1 MTTKR
6 RATILVTGATGF
18 IGGRLV
24 AELAAR
30 GECVRALGRDETTLA
45 QLAGPNVE
53 SFRADLRDQERIADA
68 CRGVDMVY
76 HVGALSSP
84 WGKTADFQGINVGG
98 TEAIVEGCRRHGV
111 RRLVYVS
118 SPAVLSNGA
127 DQANL
132 SDDTAY
138 PDRFTSEYARTKK
151 EGEDRV
157 NAAHNDMEAVII
169 RPKAV
174 FGPGDR
180 ALLPRLL
187 AAARRG
193 RLPQIGNGTNRVDLT
208 YADNVVH
215 GLLLAGRSSSATG
228 RTYTLTNDES
238 PRLWEVIATVLAR
251 LGIPP
256 IRRIVPVPVALTAAR
271 LMEAAAQVTGKEPL
285 LTRYSVLI
293 LARTQTYDISAARR
307 DLGYSPVVSLE
318 EGMERTIAA
327 LADNPTHNPGAA
339 PC

>member
-1 MTTKR
+1 VTTKC

-18 IGGRLV
+18 IGGHLV

-30 GECVRALGRDETTLA
+30 GVRVRALGRDETTLA
-45 QLAGPNVE
+45 HLAGPNVE
-53 SFRADLRDQERIADA
+53 SFRADLRDRERIADA
-68 CRGVDMVY
+68 CRSVDTVY

-84 WGKTADFQGINVGG
+84 WGKTADFEAINVGG
-98 TEAIVEGCRRHGV
+98 TETVLEGCRRHGV

-118 SPAVLSNGA
+118 SPAVLSNGTH
-127 DQANL
+127 QTNL
-132 SDDTAY
+132 TDDTPY
-138 PDRFTSEYARTKK
+138 PAHFTSVYARTKK

-157 NAAHNDMEAVII
+157 NAARNDLETVIV

-187 AAARRG
+187 AAARQG
-193 RLPQIGNGTNRVDLT
+193 RLPQIGDGTNRVDLT

-215 GLLLAGRSSSATG
+215 GLLLAGESAVAVG
-228 RTYTLTNDES
+228 RTYTITNGES
-238 PRLWEVIATVLAR
+238 PLLWEVITAVLSR
-251 LGIPP
+251 LGISP
-256 IRRIVPVPVALTAAR
+256 IRRIVPVPVALAVAGLMETAAHT
-271 LMEAAAQVTGKEPL
+271 TGKEPL

-307 DLGYSPVVSLE
+307 DLGYSPIVSLE
-318 EGMERTIAA
+318 EGIERTIAA
-327 LADNPTHNPGAA
+327 FTDHPASASVAA
-339 PC
+339 SC